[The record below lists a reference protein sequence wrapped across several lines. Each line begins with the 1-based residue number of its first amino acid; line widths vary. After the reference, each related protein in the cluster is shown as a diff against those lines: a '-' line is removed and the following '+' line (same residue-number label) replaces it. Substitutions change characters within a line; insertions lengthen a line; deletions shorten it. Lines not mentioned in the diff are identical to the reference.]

1 MTQYFSI
8 DAPGL
13 PSALIV
19 SLVEEAERGGAGRIA
34 LVGGAVRD
42 LMLYQML
49 RDPWRPLSDLDLLL
63 EGSSS
68 DFVSHLQDQ
77 YGPDRVSELQLHEQF
92 GTAELVIDGLR
103 LDVACART
111 ETYPA
116 PGENPHVQ
124 AGTLEQD
131 LARRDFTVNAM
142 ALVLQP
148 DGSPQLF
155 DPHRGREHLLQRQ
168 LVFLHETSVADDP
181 TRVFRGARY
190 GARLGFQL
198 APSALVQLQATL
210 DQWPWAWKPGDVMD
224 AVPPAL
230 GTRLRMELELLFECE
245 PWQEALTL
253 LQQWSAMPLL
263 DPALQRDCR
272 LCRRLVQGSRLE
284 LPALMVLAAAAGDP
298 VGLASRLQLPHQQQL
313 WLNQLVDIRHWLDDE
328 VSELPWDGWGALDWT
343 RRLEQKRWAPE
354 VVALAVLDN
363 NAFRRPLLR
372 WWGRWRHVRSPV
384 SARELMAQGVSAG
397 PALGDALRRLRDQQ
411 LQQMC

>member
-1 MTQYFSI
+1 MSQYLSLDVPDSNRDLI
-8 DAPGL
+8 ALLAEQAGL
-13 PSALIV
+13 S
-19 SLVEEAERGGAGRIA
+19 GACRLA

-42 LMLYQML
+42 LMLYQVL
-49 RDPWRPLSDLDLLL
+49 RDPWRQLSDLDLLL

-68 DFVSHLQDQ
+68 DFVGHLQDQ
-77 YGPDRVSELQLHEQF
+77 YGPDRVTELQLHEQF

-116 PGENPHVQ
+116 PGENPCVQ

-142 ALVLQP
+142 ALVLQA
-148 DGSPQLF
+148 DGSHQLF

-198 APSALVQLQATL
+198 APAALVQVQNTL
-210 DQWPWAWKPGDVMD
+210 AQWPWAWRPGDAVD
-224 AVPPAL
+224 VVPPAL
-230 GTRLRMELELLFECE
+230 GTRLRMELELLFERE
-245 PWQEALTL
+245 PWQQALTL

-272 LCRRLVQGSRLE
+272 LRRRLVQGIRLE
-284 LPALMVLAAAAGDP
+284 LPALMVLVAAAGDP
-298 VGLASRLQLPHQQQL
+298 VRLASRLQLPRQQQL
-313 WLNQLVDIRHWLDDE
+313 WLGQLVDLRHWLDDE
-328 VSELPWDGWGALDWT
+328 VSQLPWDGWGALDWT
-343 RRLEQKRWAPE
+343 RHLEQKRWAPE

-363 NAFRRPLLR
+363 SPFRRPLLR
-372 WWGRWRHVRSPV
+372 WWGRWRHVKSPQ
-384 SARELMAQGVSAG
+384 SAHELMAAG
-397 PALGDALRRLRDQQ
+397 LKPGPELGEALRRSRLKCLETLR
-411 LQQMC
+411 

>member
-1 MTQYFSI
+1 MSQYLSLDVPDLNRDLI
-8 DAPGL
+8 
-13 PSALIV
+13 AL
-19 SLVEEAERGGAGRIA
+19 LVEQAGLSGACRLA

-42 LMLYQML
+42 LMLYQVL
-49 RDPWRPLSDLDLLL
+49 RDPWRQLSDLDLLL

-68 DFVSHLQDQ
+68 DFVGHLQDQ
-77 YGPDRVSELQLHEQF
+77 YGPDRVTELQLHEQF

-116 PGENPHVQ
+116 PGENPCVQ

-142 ALVLQP
+142 ALVLQA
-148 DGSPQLF
+148 DGSHQLF

-198 APSALVQLQATL
+198 APAALVQVQNTL
-210 DQWPWAWKPGDVMD
+210 AQWPWAWRPGDAVD
-224 AVPPAL
+224 VVPPAL
-230 GTRLRMELELLFECE
+230 GTRLRMELELLFERE
-245 PWQEALTL
+245 PWQQALTL
-253 LQQWSAMPLL
+253 LQQWSAMPLRE
-263 DPALQRDCR
+263 PALQRDCR
-272 LCRRLVQGSRLE
+272 LRRRLVQGIRLE
-284 LPALMVLAAAAGDP
+284 LPALMVLVAAAGDP
-298 VGLASRLQLPHQQQL
+298 VRLASRLQLPRQQQH
-313 WLNQLVDIRHWLDDE
+313 WLDQLVDLRHWLNDE
-328 VSELPWDGWGALDWT
+328 VSQLPWDGWGALDWT
-343 RRLEQKRWAPE
+343 QRLEQKRWAPE

-372 WWGRWRHVRSPV
+372 WWGRWRHVKSPQ
-384 SARELMAQGVSAG
+384 SAHELMAAG
-397 PALGDALRRLRDQQ
+397 LKPGPELGEALRRSRLKCLETMR
-411 LQQMC
+411 

>member
-1 MTQYFSI
+1 MSQYLSL

-77 YGPDRVSELQLHEQF
+77 YGPGRVSELQLHEQF

-111 ETYPA
+111 EMYPV

-148 DGSPQLF
+148 DASPQLL

-198 APSALVQLQATL
+198 APSALVQVQATL

-230 GTRLRMELELLFECE
+230 GTRLRMELELLFERE

-272 LCRRLVQGSRLE
+272 LRRRLVQGIRLA
-284 LPALMVLAAAAGDP
+284 LPALVVLVAAAGDP
-298 VGLASRLQLPHQQQL
+298 VGLASRLQLPRQQQL
-313 WLNQLVDIRHWLDDE
+313 WLDQLVDLRHWLDDE
-328 VSELPWDGWGALDWT
+328 VSQLPWVGWGALDWT
-343 RRLEQKRWAPE
+343 RHLEQKRWAPE

-372 WWGRWRHVRSPV
+372 WWGRWRHVKSPQ
-384 SARELMAQGVSAG
+384 SAHELMAAG
-397 PALGDALRRLRDQQ
+397 LKPGPELGEALRRSRLKCLETMR
-411 LQQMC
+411 

>member
-1 MTQYFSI
+1 MSQYLSL
-8 DAPGL
+8 DAPDLDSDLIALLAEQAGL
-13 PSALIV
+13 SGVRL
-19 SLVEEAERGGAGRIA
+19 A

-77 YGPDRVSELQLHEQF
+77 YGPGRVSELQLHEQF

-148 DGSPQLF
+148 DGSPQLL

-190 GARLGFQL
+190 GATKNTGGIISDAGF
-198 APSALVQLQATL
+198 
-210 DQWPWAWKPGDVMD
+210 M
-224 AVPPAL
+224 
-230 GTRLRMELELLFECE
+230 
-245 PWQEALTL
+245 QE
-253 LQQWSAMPLL
+253 
-263 DPALQRDCR
+263 
-272 LCRRLVQGSRLE
+272 
-284 LPALMVLAAAAGDP
+284 
-298 VGLASRLQLPHQQQL
+298 
-313 WLNQLVDIRHWLDDE
+313 
-328 VSELPWDGWGALDWT
+328 
-343 RRLEQKRWAPE
+343 
-354 VVALAVLDN
+354 
-363 NAFRRPLLR
+363 
-372 WWGRWRHVRSPV
+372 PV
-384 SARELMAQGVSAG
+384 SYTH
-397 PALGDALRRLRDQQ
+397 LRAHET
-411 LQQMC
+411 